1 MSRLITLFLV
11 ALMASMLFVTQAEA
25 KRFGG
30 GKSFG
35 YQRQNI
41 SQQAVPKAPTAQS
54 PAAPA
59 SIPPSAG
66 SRWLGPLAG
75 LAAGGLLAS
84 LFMGHGF
91 AGINF
96 FDIALV
102 LGLAALILF
111 AMRAM
116 RRTQPVQSMGQVQY
130 ANHGMPGPLAGTI
143 PDTTSAVYDNNG
155 SNARP
160 SWFDEETFTR
170 LAKGHFIRL
179 QAANDAKD
187 LQDIREYTTPEIFAE
202 ISLQMQE
209 RGDAPQHTEVVSV
222 NAKVLDVVV
231 EGDLAIASVRFTG
244 QIRDAANGPLE
255 SFDEIWH
262 VQRSHGQPN
271 ANWHIA
277 GIQQTPVAMALS
289 G

>member
-41 SQQAVPKAPTAQS
+41 SQQAVPKAPSAQS

-102 LGLAALILF
+102 LALAALILF
-111 AMRAM
+111 VMRAM
-116 RRTQPVQSMGQVQY
+116 RRPQPVQSMGQVQY
-130 ANHGMPGPLAGTI
+130 AGHGMPGPLTGTT
-143 PDTTSAVYDNNG
+143 PDTTSAGYDNNG

-209 RGDAPQHTEVVSV
+209 RGDAPQRTEVMSV

-231 EGDLAIASVRFTG
+231 EGELAIASVQFTG
-244 QIRDAANGPLE
+244 QIREAANGPLE

-262 VQRSHGQPN
+262 VQRSQNQPN

>member
-1 MSRLITLFLV
+1 MSRLITLFLI
-11 ALMASMLFVTQAEA
+11 ALMASMLFVAQAEA

-41 SQQAVPKAPTAQS
+41 SQQAAPKAPVAQS
-54 PAAPA
+54 PTTPAA
-59 SIPPSAG
+59 IPPSMG

-91 AGINF
+91 EGINF

-102 LGLAALILF
+102 LALAALILF
-111 AMRAM
+111 VVRAM
-116 RRTQPVQSMGQVQY
+116 RRPQPVQSMGQVQY
-130 ANHGMPGPLAGTI
+130 ASHGMPGPLMDAA
-143 PDTTSAVYDNNG
+143 PDTTSAVHDG
-155 SNARP
+155 SGNNARP

-209 RGDAPQHTEVVSV
+209 RGDAPQQTEVVSV
-222 NAKVLDVVV
+222 NAKVLDVAA

-244 QIRDAANGPLE
+244 QIRESANGPLE

-262 VQRSHGQPN
+262 VQRVQSQPN
-271 ANWHIA
+271 ADWHIA
-277 GIQQTPVAMALS
+277 GIQQTPVAMVMS
-289 G
+289 F